1 MGHLCLVTGNSAE
14 ALANYKLFVAGRPI
28 SVLADA
34 LAKDRPQLEAA
45 GIDTGLIPLIID
57 SILYEQQQ

>member
-1 MGHLCLVTGNSAE
+1 MLFRS
-14 ALANYKLFVAGRPI
+14 KLFVAGRPI